1 MSASKTVSTMPASTR
16 FGEAEWQRR
25 VDLAACY
32 RLADRFGL
40 SEIVWNHI
48 TARVPGAAEHFL
60 LNRFGLRF
68 DEITASS
75 LVKVDLEGN
84 VVDGPEDLNVTG
96 FVIHSA
102 VHAAREDVV
111 CVMHSHGPGGLAVSA
126 LADGFIPMTQDGFM
140 FYERVAYHDYEG
152 LSTDTSECQRLATN
166 LGDKDVMVL
175 RNHGLLTVGSSV
187 GEAFMRMYYLERA
200 CQTQMK
206 ILASGAKTELP
217 PVAVREHARRQYAQ
231 FPPGKHEWPALLR
244 MLDEQS
250 PGYRE

>member
-1 MSASKTVSTMPASTR
+1 MPRST
-16 FGEAEWQRR
+16 F
-25 VDLAACY
+25 C
-32 RLADRFGL
+32 
-40 SEIVWNHI
+40 I
-48 TARVPGAAEHFL
+48 
-60 LNRFGLRF
+60 NRFGLRF

-152 LSTDTSECQRLATN
+152 LSTDTSECQRLAAN

-217 PVAVREHARRQYAQ
+217 PVARSENTRADNTHSSRRASTSGRRCCECSMSRA
-231 FPPGKHEWPALLR
+231 PGIASESGPLI
-244 MLDEQS
+244 QS
-250 PGYRE
+250 TDVIWLPKRHCRI